1 MALADN
7 RIACFVSPHGFG
19 HAARAAAIMAA
30 LQDRDPALA
39 FDVFTTVPA
48 WFFEQSG
55 CRKVSFHAEPVDIGF
70 AQRTAF
76 AEDIAETLRRLAAF
90 VPFAP
95 ALVTRLATAVRA
107 ARCRA
112 VLCDIAPLGIAVAQA
127 AGLPSI
133 LVENFTWARLYPAYP
148 ATDPRLAEYG
158 RYFGTLD
165 RTATC
170 HIQTEPICHREPA
183 DLVARPVSRKVR
195 MPAAAVRVRL
205 GVPSAAK
212 LVLITMGGIAERPP
226 FLAHLAERP
235 DVCFLVA
242 GVGQALRAEANVI
255 WLPQDT
261 PLRHPD
267 LVNAADAVVGK
278 AGYSTIA
285 EVYQAGV
292 PFGYVTR
299 DNYPETPGLVA
310 FIRREMPALH
320 LDREDLHSGCWV
332 ERLNELLGLPR
343 ARRAEPNGADQIAEF
358 LLRQH
363 AGRS

>member
-1 MALADN
+1 MALAKKKL
-7 RIACFVSPHGFG
+7 ACFVSPHGFG
-19 HAARAAAIMAA
+19 HAARTVAIMTA
-30 LQDRDPALA
+30 LQDRDPAID
-39 FDVFTTVPA
+39 FDVFTTVPV

-55 CRKVSFHAEPVDIGF
+55 CRNVSFHAEPVDIGF
-70 AQRTAF
+70 VQRTAF
-76 AEDIAETLRRLAAF
+76 AQDIAETLRRLAAF

-95 ALVTRLATAVRA
+95 ALVARLAAAVRA

-112 VLCDIAPLGIAVAQA
+112 VLCDIAPLGIAVAHA
-127 AGLPSI
+127 AGLPSV
-133 LVENFTWARLYPAYP
+133 LVENFTWARLYPAYG
-148 ATDPRLAEYG
+148 ATDSRLADHG

-183 DLVARPVSRKVR
+183 DLIAGPVSRKVR
-195 MPAAAVRVRL
+195 MPAAAVRAQL
-205 GVPSAAK
+205 GVPPAAK

-226 FLAHLAERP
+226 FLGHLAARP
-235 DVCFLVA
+235 DVRFLVA

-255 WLPQDT
+255 WLPQDS

-267 LVNAADAVVGK
+267 LVNAVDAVVGK
-278 AGYSTIA
+278 AGYGTIA
-285 EVYQAGV
+285 EVYRAGV

-320 LDREDLHSGCWV
+320 LDGEDLHSGRWV
-332 ERLNELLGLPR
+332 DRLNELLSLPR
-343 ARRAEPNGADQIAEF
+343 AIRVEPNGADQIAEF

-363 AGRS
+363 EGRI

>member
-1 MALADN
+1 MVRRPRLAGTIPSMALAEN

-30 LQDRDPALA
+30 LQDRDPAIA
-39 FDVFTTVPA
+39 FDVFTTVPV

-148 ATDPRLAEYG
+148 ATDPRLV
-158 RYFGTLD
+158 D
-165 RTATC
+165 
-170 HIQTEPICHREPA
+170 
-183 DLVARPVSRKVR
+183 
-195 MPAAAVRVRL
+195 
-205 GVPSAAK
+205 
-212 LVLITMGGIAERPP
+212 
-226 FLAHLAERP
+226 
-235 DVCFLVA
+235 
-242 GVGQALRAEANVI
+242 
-255 WLPQDT
+255 
-261 PLRHPD
+261 
-267 LVNAADAVVGK
+267 
-278 AGYSTIA
+278 A

-343 ARRAEPNGADQIAEF
+343 AHRAEPNGADQIAEF